1 MLSLRRT
8 SALARLAGARSTT
21 QTRQM
26 SSQVRPRSRARAAPP
41 AFHHRN
47 INPKI
52 PPSRRA
58 QRSIRVSPELEAF
71 VEQRVLPGTG
81 VPAERFWSGLDSIVA
96 TLGPRNEALLRQ
108 RDALQAQI
116 DGFHDATRP
125 VSAEEQASFLRRIGY
140 LQPSPA
146 PYEIATK
153 NVDAE
158 VATVAGPQ
166 LVCPVENTRFILN
179 AANARWGSLLDALY
193 GTDALLG
200 PPPKGGGYDARRG
213 TAVWEETHRILDEL
227 FPLSGGKWREVTRL
241 SVNEAEG
248 SLDLVL
254 GADNYGARSA
264 TNGVGAVGLQD
275 GAQFVGYSRK
285 DDGHTSLLFR
295 KNGLHCEV
303 VVDGRPK
310 GERAS
315 RATAAGVVDV
325 RLESATSAICD
336 FEDSACTVDVDD
348 KLKAYDNWLGLMR
361 RDLSVGMVGK
371 DGKPT
376 TRSLN
381 PPQAYTAAGK
391 GGRDF
396 SLPGQALLLA
406 RNVGMHMPTDIVTTA
421 DGAPIPE
428 HFVDALVTVACALH
442 DVRPGLGRK
451 SPNASTPRNSRHGSV
466 YIVKPKMHGPAE
478 VALACELFD
487 TVEDILGL
495 PQNTVKLGVMDEER
509 RTSLNLGRAM
519 EVAKERLV
527 FVNTGFLDRTADEI
541 HTSMRAG
548 AVAPKAAMK
557 AAPWLGAYEKHNVAA
572 ALAHGLVG
580 KGQIG
585 KGMWAEPDN
594 MKAMVATKGAQLD
607 AGASTAWVPSPTA
620 ATLHALHYLRTSV
633 ADVQAAL
640 AAADGAG
647 DYAAHH
653 ADILTAPIMAP
664 KQRSELSAAEIADE
678 LDNNVQSLLG
688 YTTRWVGQGVGCS
701 KVPTIDGVQ
710 LMEDR
715 ATLRIS
721 SQLLANWLHHGVVS
735 DADVLKSLHR
745 IAPLVDEQNAA
756 DPSYQNLAPHF
767 DGPEWHAA
775 IELIWG
781 GLTAPN
787 GYTEPTLTKFRRER
801 KALDAGTATAR
812 AAAAVAVAAE
822 ERAEQLRRVRNEL
835 ERKGARLD
843 LELKDA
849 ARDAAAE
856 AAAASGGVLEPG
868 PVVGAAWSRT
878 FVDAETAPAPPPPRS
893 RRDRLDSI
901 SVAP

>member
-1 MLSLRRT
+1 
-8 SALARLAGARSTT
+8 
-21 QTRQM
+21 
-26 SSQVRPRSRARAAPP
+26 
-41 AFHHRN
+41 
-47 INPKI
+47 
-52 PPSRRA
+52 
-58 QRSIRVSPELEAF
+58 
-71 VEQRVLPGTG
+71 
-81 VPAERFWSGLDSIVA
+81 
-96 TLGPRNEALLRQ
+96 
-108 RDALQAQI
+108 
-116 DGFHDATRP
+116 
-125 VSAEEQASFLRRIGY
+125 
-140 LQPSPA
+140 
-146 PYEIATK
+146 
-153 NVDAE
+153 
-158 VATVAGPQ
+158 
-166 LVCPVENTRFILN
+166 
-179 AANARWGSLLDALY
+179 
-193 GTDALLG
+193 
-200 PPPKGGGYDARRG
+200 
-213 TAVWEETHRILDEL
+213 
-227 FPLSGGKWREVTRL
+227 
-241 SVNEAEG
+241 
-248 SLDLVL
+248 
-254 GADNYGARSA
+254 
-264 TNGVGAVGLQD
+264 
-275 GAQFVGYSRK
+275 
-285 DDGHTSLLFR
+285 
-295 KNGLHCEV
+295 
-303 VVDGRPK
+303 
-310 GERAS
+310 
-315 RATAAGVVDV
+315 
-325 RLESATSAICD
+325 
-336 FEDSACTVDVDD
+336 
-348 KLKAYDNWLGLMR
+348 
-361 RDLSVGMVGK
+361 
-371 DGKPT
+371 
-376 TRSLN
+376 
-381 PPQAYTAAGK
+381 
-391 GGRDF
+391 
-396 SLPGQALLLA
+396 
-406 RNVGMHMPTDIVTTA
+406 
-421 DGAPIPE
+421 
-428 HFVDALVTVACALH
+428 
-442 DVRPGLGRK
+442 
-451 SPNASTPRNSRHGSV
+451 
-466 YIVKPKMHGPAE
+466 
-478 VALACELFD
+478 
-487 TVEDILGL
+487 
-495 PQNTVKLGVMDEER
+495 
-509 RTSLNLGRAM
+509 
-519 EVAKERLV
+519 
-527 FVNTGFLDRTADEI
+527 
-541 HTSMRAG
+541 
-548 AVAPKAAMK
+548 
-557 AAPWLGAYEKHNVAA
+557 
-572 ALAHGLVG
+572 
-580 KGQIG
+580 
-585 KGMWAEPDN
+585 

-664 KQRSELSAAEIADE
+664 QQRSELTAAEIADE